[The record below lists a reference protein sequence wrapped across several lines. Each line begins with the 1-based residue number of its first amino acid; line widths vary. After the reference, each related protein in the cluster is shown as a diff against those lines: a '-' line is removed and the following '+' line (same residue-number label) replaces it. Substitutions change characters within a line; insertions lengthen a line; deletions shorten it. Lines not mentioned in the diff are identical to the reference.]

1 MKVVSEQ
8 KCEYCDGQ
16 GYVHLL
22 LGGSESCYA
31 CQGSGKAKSN
41 EAQEQTKN
49 SKY

>member
-1 MKVVSEQ
+1 MVVSEQ
-8 KCEYCDGQ
+8 KCEYCNGQ

-31 CQGSGKAKSN
+31 CRGTGKTKSKK
-41 EAQEQTKN
+41 AQKQTEN

>member
-1 MKVVSEQ
+1 MKVVSGG

-31 CQGSGKAKSN
+31 CQGSGKASN
-41 EAQEQTKN
+41 KAQEQNKN